1 MAPPAPPVAAAPV
14 AAAAL
19 SDAERAR
26 ATRLMRRALAE
37 ASAALGRGETPVG
50 CVLALE
56 DGGKGGARDGDG
68 DGVLAVGANR
78 TNASKDGTRHAEL
91 EAVDALL
98 AADAE
103 RAAAAAAGGP
113 AAAQLLADVELFV
126 SVEPC
131 IMCAAAL
138 SALGLKRVFYGCP
151 NDKFGGCG
159 SILRVHEEGACER
172 HARQPPPPLFERR
185 ECLPPADD
193 CSTDVPHRTLSVAL
207 ARLQAWARV
216 LASRPPAPAP
226 EAGVRARTRRT
237 AVFSPRR
244 RLTFYATS
252 TSWAIHARRGRTDR
266 RRQQSWLPQAPPL
279 ATSEASTHVRPDV
292 VLANSKMSR
301 PRAGHHL
308 GRRARPTRCRAA
320 ELHAPSPPPSMVAC
334 RATPWWYYLV

>member
-1 MAPPAPPVAAAPV
+1 MAPPALPVAAAPV

-19 SDAERAR
+19 SDVERAR

-56 DGGKGGARDGDG
+56 DGGKGGARDGNG

-172 HARQPPPPLFERR
+172 HARQPPPPPFW
-185 ECLPPADD
+185 
-193 CSTDVPHRTLSVAL
+193 SVESACRQL
-207 ARLQAWARV
+207 TTA
-216 LASRPPAPAP
+216 
-226 EAGVRARTRRT
+226 ARTYRT
-237 AVFSPRR
+237 APSLSRSRACRRGPVCWRAARRRQRR
-244 RLTFYATS
+244 RLACG
-252 TSWAIHARRGRTDR
+252 HVRGARRFFR
-266 RRQQSWLPQAPPL
+266 R
-279 ATSEASTHVRPDV
+279 
-292 VLANSKMSR
+292 
-301 PRAGHHL
+301 G
-308 GRRARPTRCRAA
+308 GG
-320 ELHAPSPPPSMVAC
+320 
-334 RATPWWYYLV
+334 